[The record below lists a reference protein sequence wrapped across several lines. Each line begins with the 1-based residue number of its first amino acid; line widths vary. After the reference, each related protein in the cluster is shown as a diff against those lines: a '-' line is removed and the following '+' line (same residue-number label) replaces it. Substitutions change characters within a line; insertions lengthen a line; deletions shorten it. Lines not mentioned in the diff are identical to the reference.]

1 MIVAGERF
9 LLGYDESGSE
19 KNDGTG
25 KHLLSS
31 GVPCMI
37 HGCVK
42 CCIETRMPLSRSD
55 IERISGQGY
64 RFKDYVLKRKRERF
78 LRNSNGRC
86 VFLGDD
92 GCKIYSFRPEG
103 CRLYPLVY
111 DEKNKKAVVHD
122 LCPYG
127 LEFKVSGEDREKLHA
142 FFKKLSKKR
151 GLIIA

>member
-1 MIVAGERF
+1 
-9 LLGYDESGSE
+9 LGCDESGSE

-25 KHLLSS
+25 IHLLRS
-31 GVPCMI
+31 GIPCMI

-64 RFKDYVLKRKRERF
+64 RFKDFVLKRKRERF
-78 LRNSNGRC
+78 LRNSTGRC

-92 GCKIYSFRPEG
+92 GCKIYAFRPEG

-111 DEKNKKAVVHD
+111 DEKNGKAVVHD
-122 LCPYG
+122 LCPYW

-142 FFKKLSKKR
+142 FFKKLSKK
-151 GLIIA
+151 GE